1 MFCSKCGKNI
11 GDLKICECTLLN
23 EIGVSSTNIEYGD
36 KEFIFEAQMGRLFT
50 IKGFEKVFKTI
61 VNCSQDTLKFTQ
73 SKGRYAANDKKA
85 KIKVVQRPHIV
96 SIDTSKK
103 YNIGLIFVS
112 LFFLFSAF
120 ILGPWFL
127 VLFIVAALGV
137 TNKVI
142 IIKLSNGE
150 KIEIRY
156 SKSCPHEEFLA
167 YLNN

>member
-1 MFCSKCGKNI
+1 M
-11 GDLKICECTLLN
+11 
-23 EIGVSSTNIEYGD
+23 EYED
-36 KEFIFEAQMGRLFT
+36 KEFIFETQMGRLFT

-73 SKGRYAANDKKA
+73 SKGRYAANDRKA
-85 KIKVVQRPHIV
+85 QTKVIQRKHIV
-96 SIDTSKK
+96 SVGTSIK
-103 YNIGLIFVS
+103 YNIGLILVS

-127 VLFIVAALGV
+127 VLFIVAILGA
-137 TNKVI
+137 TNKMMVL
-142 IIKLSNGE
+142 KLSNGE

-156 SKSCPHEEFLA
+156 SKNCPHEEFLS